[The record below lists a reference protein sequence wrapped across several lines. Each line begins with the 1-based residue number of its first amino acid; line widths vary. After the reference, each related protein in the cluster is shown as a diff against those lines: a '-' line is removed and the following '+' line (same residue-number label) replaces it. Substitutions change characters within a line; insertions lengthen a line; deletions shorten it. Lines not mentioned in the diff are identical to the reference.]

1 MARPKTTKKKEK
13 KNVLQQLMLKVL
25 FTYNPLLT
33 IQL

>member
-13 KNVLQQLMLKVL
+13 KNVLQGVVTFNL
-25 FTYNPLLT
+25 LLT